1 MDLILEN
8 ARGIEHESEV
18 TEYICSLPKGSIF
31 YDLGSCVGAFAL
43 QACSLGLKVVAFEV
57 EDANYNQLVRNYHLN
72 NDQFEKDHYFKPIQI
87 GIADKKGKIMLR
99 VGQGGPGGH
108 HKTLALD
115 TFCASEGIIGR
126 NTEEVNV
133 NSLDNLI
140 KEWDLPIPDYLKVD
154 IDGSE
159 YAFIQGAK
167 KTLKKVKSMII
178 ELYQESDYY
187 QKIIDDLNKL
197 GLYETSRGPTIDSG
211 GLCNVVFT
219 RK

>member
-8 ARGIEHESEV
+8 ARGIEHEYEV
-18 TEYICSLPKGSIF
+18 TEYINSLPKGSVMFDI
-31 YDLGSCVGAFAL
+31 GSCVGAFGL
-43 QACSLGLKVVAFEV
+43 YACSLGLKVVVFEV
-57 EDANYNQLVRNYHLN
+57 ENANYNQLVRNYNLN
-72 NDQFEKDHYFKPIQI
+72 KDQFEKDHYFKSIQI
-87 GIADKKGKIMLR
+87 GVADKKGKIMLR

-108 HKTLALD
+108 HRTLALD

-126 NTEEVNV
+126 NTEEVDV
-133 NSLDNLI
+133 NSIDNLI
-140 KEWDLPIPDYLKVD
+140 KELKLPYPDYLKVD

-167 KTLKKVKSMII
+167 NTLSKIKSMII
-178 ELYQESDYY
+178 ELYQESEYY
-187 QKIIDDLNKL
+187 QKIIDDLNGL
-197 GLYETSRGPTIDSG
+197 GLYETSRGPVIDSG